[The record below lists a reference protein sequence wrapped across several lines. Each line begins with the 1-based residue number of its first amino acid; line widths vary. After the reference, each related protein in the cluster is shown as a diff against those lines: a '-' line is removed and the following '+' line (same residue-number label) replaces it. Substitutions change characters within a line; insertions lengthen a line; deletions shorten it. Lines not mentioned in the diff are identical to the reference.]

1 MNISLIKKK
10 HMNNCKDKEICILGM
25 SNILSSSQRFV
36 NEWKKEKIVFRI
48 IRDDVIERANSVIQ
62 WECNILECFKE
73 K

>member
-1 MNISLIKKK
+1 MN
-10 HMNNCKDKEICILGM
+10 HCKDKEICILWM